1 MELGGICRRWVVLR
15 GAGSVCDPASLA
27 GEPISSLDLSKTG
40 GGGGGF
46 PRMSQS
52 ESSVELSE
60 GWRERGGGGVIPPPK
75 EISQSE
81 SSMELSNHL
90 SGEG

>member
-40 GGGGGF
+40 GGGGGISTDE
-46 PRMSQS
+46 PI
-52 ESSVELSE
+52 
-60 GWRERGGGGVIPPPK
+60 REQYGA
-75 EISQSE
+75 EQ
-81 SSMELSNHL
+81 
-90 SGEG
+90 